1 MNSTQTTILSIILAT
16 AVLMVGALFIT
27 SDALAQFRCYES
39 RSMCRDIE
47 DLGDE
52 VIDEFPNPMFLD
64 ARSDE
69 LVDTWGAARRNG
81 ATHEG
86 TDILTERGAYIVM
99 PTDGVVDRTG
109 VSGLGGKHVFIYI
122 GGGEKLYFAHLED
135 WADGLS
141 DGDELKKG
149 DLVGYVGNTG
159 AEYTVP
165 HLHLTIYK
173 DGVAANPYPRM
184 KDTDWSLRNQ
194 MKYLKQII
202 DDADDEQEEAE
213 FAFERYG
220 DVIRRAIRE
229 DIAVAEEIEDI
240 LNERSDEVEEEK
252 DSVDSDTDEAQK
264 FDLFE
269 ENLSMGNGND
279 EEIERLQKF
288 LNKVEGEDIDVDG
301 EFDRKTEEAVKRF
314 QEKYKKQVLDIWGLE
329 EASGFVGITT
339 RLKMNFLIQA
349 GATTCPV
356 FVEYNSLRQNVRSD
370 EVRETQRLLQDL
382 GFFDSATDGFFDQD
396 THEAMI
402 EFQET
407 FSATMLKPWGLTRG
421 TGYKYK
427 TTNKFMNYLRGCDTG
442 AVDLEGRGSFD
453 F

>member
-1 MNSTQTTILSIILAT
+1 MNSTQTTIISTVMAIAIMMFG
-16 AVLMVGALFIT
+16 VLLVAH
-27 SDALAQFRCYES
+27 DALAQFRCYES
-39 RSMCRDIE
+39 RSMCRDIA
-47 DLGDE
+47 DLGDDVVE
-52 VIDEFPNPMFLD
+52 EFPNPLFLD
-64 ARSDE
+64 ARADE

-81 ATHEG
+81 ARHEG
-86 TDILTERGAYIVM
+86 TDILAERGSYIVM

-109 VSGLGGKHVFIYI
+109 VSGLGGKHVFVYI
-122 GGGEKLYFAHLED
+122 GGGEKLYFAHLDD

-159 AEYTVP
+159 ATYTAP

-173 DGVAANPYPRM
+173 DGIASNPYPRM
-184 KDTDWSLRNQ
+184 KDTDWTLSQQMRHLRE
-194 MKYLKQII
+194 II

-220 DVIRRAIRE
+220 DVIRRAIRD
-229 DIAVAEEIEDI
+229 DIRVAEEIEEV
-240 LNERSDEVEEEK
+240 LEERSEEVEEEK
-252 DSVDSDTDEAQK
+252 ETVRSDTEEAQE

-269 ENLSMGNGND
+269 ENLGMGRGDD
-279 EEIERLQKF
+279 EEVERLQRF

-301 EFDRKTEEAVKRF
+301 EFDRETEEAVKRF
-314 QEKYKKQVLDIWGLE
+314 QEKYKQQVLDIWGLD

-349 GATTCPV
+349 GATECPL
-356 FVEYNSLRQNVRSD
+356 FVEYNSLRQNVRTD
-370 EVRETQRLLQDL
+370 EVRETQRLLEEL
-382 GFFDSATDGFFDQD
+382 GFFNGRTDGFFDRE
-396 THEAMI
+396 THNAMI

-442 AVDLEGRGSFD
+442 SVELEGRGSFD